1 MIKQC
6 FAAHNIHRV
15 VNDNNIGYND
25 VNSKLLLNLVFLKLQ
40 LVDRYFAV

>member
-6 FAAHNIHRV
+6 FAAHNIHIV

-25 VNSKLLLNLVFLKLQ
+25 VNNKLLLNPGFLKLQ